1 MRGLAAVPGHDEM
14 NQEALLDTAIEAGY
28 RLLENGAEINRV
40 EESIQRI
47 LQAYG
52 IGNCDVFAIPSVII
66 VTLYVEG
73 DVPQTR
79 IKRIYSRETN
89 LDQITQ
95 LNDLCRRI
103 CATTPDFR
111 LVKQDLASL
120 DARPANSLPV
130 QIFAFALIA
139 FAFTLF
145 FGGSLADA
153 CVAAI
158 SGLVMKMSV
167 HALARFRTNP
177 FFVNLAGSAAATLV
191 AYAAVRLNLAGNLD
205 KIIIGALMN
214 LVPGVAITTS
224 MQDIIAGDLIAGLTK
239 LTEALLAAT
248 AIALGTGLALTLL
261 RLL

>member
-1 MRGLAAVPGHDEM
+1 MTPVQDEM
-14 NQEALLDTAIEAGY
+14 NQEALLDIAIEAGY

-40 EESIQRI
+40 EESMQRI

-52 IGNCDVFAIPSVII
+52 IRHCDVFAIPSVII

-73 DVPQTR
+73 AIPQTR

-95 LNDLCRRI
+95 LNALCRRI
-103 CATTPDFR
+103 CATTPDFHQI
-111 LVKQDLASL
+111 KQDLTNL
-120 DARPANSLPV
+120 DARPANNLPV
-130 QIFAFALIA
+130 QVFAFALIA

-145 FGGSLADA
+145 FGGALADA
-153 CVAAI
+153 CVAAL
-158 SGLVMKMSV
+158 SGLAMKMVV
-167 HALARFRTNP
+167 HALTRFRTNP
-177 FFVNLAGSAAATLV
+177 FFINLAGSAMATLI

-248 AIALGTGLALTLL
+248 ALALGAGLALTLL
-261 RLL
+261 RLF